1 MTRTSVKVLF
11 AEKLIANILFCDWAV
26 NIGPKSIKLK
36 ETTS

>member
-1 MTRTSVKVLF
+1 MAHTIVNILF